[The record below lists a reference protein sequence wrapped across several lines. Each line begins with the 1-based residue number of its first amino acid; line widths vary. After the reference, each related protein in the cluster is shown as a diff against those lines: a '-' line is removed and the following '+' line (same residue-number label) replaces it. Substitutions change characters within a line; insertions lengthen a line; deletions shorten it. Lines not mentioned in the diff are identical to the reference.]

1 MNDWLTYK
9 GSGSSRAVIAHAG
22 TIDRFKQGSGS
33 TVNGYERFMSRIQ
46 QVENKAASI
55 VDQIQKAANQINT
68 GVTALKTA
76 QANVKSAA
84 TKMTSLESEAR
95 SIEDAIESSNMSDIQ
110 KSALRARMNKASNSI
125 NSRFDNLSVSYDTV
139 GVVEDSLAN
148 ALSNFKAVR

>member
-22 TIDRFKQGSGS
+22 AIDRFKQGSS
-33 TVNGYERFMSRIQ
+33 PTVNGYERFMSQIQ
-46 QVENKAASI
+46 QVENKASSI
-55 VDQIQKAANQINT
+55 VDQVQKAVNQINT

-76 QANVKSAA
+76 QANVKTAD
-84 TKMTSLESEAR
+84 TKMASLESEMS
-95 SIEDAIESSNMSDIQ
+95 SIEDIIKSSNMSDIQ
-110 KSALRARMNKASNSI
+110 KSALRARINKAWNNI
-125 NSRFDNLSVSYDTV
+125 NSRIDNLSVSYDTV